1 VGVLLAVV
9 AGITA
14 GVAAGPAIAGVEAI
28 VVDRDF
34 SHRKLGDRIEVLRTS
49 EPLGLAEAEQRA
61 ATGGFQRLAGS
72 SSFGLTADTVWLR
85 FEVAARSGAGGDY
98 LLEVQYPHLRELT
111 VFLPGAA
118 AGLQRQ
124 SVSLDRPF
132 GERPIESRYPT
143 FRLPLEGGSAR
154 TVYVRAQTKG
164 SLKVPLHLWEREA
177 HLAATQKRG
186 YLIGAYFGTLGALVL
201 YNLIVFLG
209 FRDRNYLFYVLATA
223 NIGVFAFAFN
233 GLSFQYLWPQWP
245 RFDVMFVLAS
255 ACLTTVTV
263 TQFSRRFLDLERHMP
278 RLNRGAR
285 GFQIIAALVT
295 AAVFVGPYRAMVQ
308 LVILMALAVIVAILA
323 VGGWLL
329 WRGLKQARFFM
340 LAWTFYLVGAV
351 INSFNVWGLVPA
363 NLFTDYALQAGSA
376 LEMILLS
383 FALADRLRIM
393 RDETERMLESRVDER
408 TRELDDALQSL
419 RKANQALREQSL
431 SDALTDLPNRRY
443 FDAALER
450 EWLTAA
456 REQRSLVV
464 LMIDIDHFKSVNDRY
479 GHVFGDGILQRIG
492 HVLNGSL
499 RRSPDVLAR
508 YGGEEFAALLPGAD
522 APGARTVAERMRAA
536 VAALDIRDPQ
546 GRSLPVSVSVGVYV
560 AMPDSSSDEPG
571 KAIQHAD
578 EALYRAKSAGRDCVD
593 ALPGIA

>member
-1 VGVLLAVV
+1 
-9 AGITA
+9 
-14 GVAAGPAIAGVEAI
+14 
-28 VVDRDF
+28 
-34 SHRKLGDRIEVLRTS
+34 
-49 EPLGLAEAEQRA
+49 
-61 ATGGFQRLAGS
+61 
-72 SSFGLTADTVWLR
+72 
-85 FEVAARSGAGGDY
+85 
-98 LLEVQYPHLRELT
+98 
-111 VFLPGAA
+111 
-118 AGLQRQ
+118 
-124 SVSLDRPF
+124 
-132 GERPIESRYPT
+132 
-143 FRLPLEGGSAR
+143 
-154 TVYVRAQTKG
+154 
-164 SLKVPLHLWEREA
+164 
-177 HLAATQKRG
+177 
-186 YLIGAYFGTLGALVL
+186 
-201 YNLIVFLG
+201 
-209 FRDRNYLFYVLATA
+209 
-223 NIGVFAFAFN
+223 
-233 GLSFQYLWPQWP
+233 
-245 RFDVMFVLAS
+245 
-255 ACLTTVTV
+255 
-263 TQFSRRFLDLERHMP
+263 
-278 RLNRGAR
+278 
-285 GFQIIAALVT
+285 
-295 AAVFVGPYRAMVQ
+295 MVQ

-329 WRGLKQARFFM
+329 WRGLRQARFFM

-419 RKANQALREQSL
+419 QKANQALREQSL

-456 REQRSLVV
+456 REGRPLAV
-464 LMIDIDHFKSVNDRY
+464 LMIDIDHCKSVNDRY

-536 VAALDIRDPQ
+536 GAALDAREPK
-546 GRSLPVSVSVGVYV
+546 GRPRPGWVSVGVYV
-560 AMPDSSSDEPG
+560 AMPDASGDEPG
-571 KAIQHAD
+571 KAIQYAD
-578 EALYRAKSAGRDCVD
+578 EALYRAKSAGRDRIDVFP
-593 ALPGIA
+593 AIA